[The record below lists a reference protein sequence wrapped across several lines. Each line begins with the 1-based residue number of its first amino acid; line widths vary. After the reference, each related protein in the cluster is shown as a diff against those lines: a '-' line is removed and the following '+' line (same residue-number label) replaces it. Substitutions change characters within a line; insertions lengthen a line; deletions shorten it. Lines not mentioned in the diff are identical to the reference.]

1 MNNFTGLVLT
11 VVAGTS
17 VGFSMWPLKWA
28 RSWRWE
34 NFWLVFSLFSLI
46 VFPIGLALSVVP
58 HLAVAYA
65 SLSLQEVLRP
75 LLLGLL
81 WGFAQLGAGVCI
93 QRLGL
98 AVTVAVLSGVG
109 AAFGTIIPLISLHR
123 EMVLA
128 TNGLLILIG
137 TMLMLAGAIFCG
149 WSGYL
154 REVEARE
161 RDIGGGFGKEQVAM
175 RQENLGASAYLLT
188 LGIAVGSG
196 VLSSLLNI
204 ALAYGT
210 AIVKAAEACG
220 AKASSAPFAVWPIA
234 LLGGSVAN
242 LAYSVYLLNKNQTW
256 SHFGSFASREILYPL
271 FAALLWMAGIAVYS
285 SGTTFLGDLGV
296 SVGFA
301 VYMISMIFNSQF
313 AAIISGEWHLMKART
328 YKLFALGVC
337 LLVVAVLTIG
347 TSNYLHK

>member
-1 MNNFTGLVLT
+1 MNNLTGLVLT
-11 VVAGTS
+11 VLAGAS

-34 NFWLVFSLFSLI
+34 NFWLVFSLLSLI
-46 VFPIGLALSVVP
+46 VFPIGLALLVVP
-58 HLAVAYA
+58 HPADVYA

-81 WGFAQLGAGVCI
+81 WGFAQLGAGICI

-98 AVTVAVLSGVG
+98 AVTVTVLSGVG
-109 AAFGTIIPLISLHR
+109 AAFGTIVPLISLHQ
-123 EMVLA
+123 EMALA
-128 TNGLLILIG
+128 TSGLLILIG
-137 TMLMLAGAIFCG
+137 TVLMLAGATFCG

-154 REVEARE
+154 REAEARE
-161 RDIGGGFGKEQVAM
+161 RDIGSGFGKEQVAM
-175 RQENLGASAYLLT
+175 RQENMAASAYLLT

-210 AIVKAAEACG
+210 GIMKAAEAYG
-220 AKASSAPFAVWPIA
+220 TKPSSAPFAVWPIA
-234 LLGGSVAN
+234 LLGGSVTN

-271 FAALLWMAGIAVYS
+271 LAALLWMAGIAIYS
-285 SGTTFLGDLGV
+285 SGTTFLGSLGV

-313 AAIISGEWHLMKART
+313 AAIASGEWHLMRART

-337 LLVVAVLTIG
+337 LLVVAVITIG
-347 TSNYLHK
+347 TSNYLGK